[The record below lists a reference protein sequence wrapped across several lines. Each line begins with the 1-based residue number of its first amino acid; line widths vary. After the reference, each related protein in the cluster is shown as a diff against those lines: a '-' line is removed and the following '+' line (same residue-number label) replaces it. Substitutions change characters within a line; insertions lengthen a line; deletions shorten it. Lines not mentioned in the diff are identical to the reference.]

1 MKFIPIKECDMMKS
15 RACLLCVLV
24 LLLICSSCRERDQQ
38 ISIQVIRVD
47 PSELTLKEGES
58 YLLTIRWSP
67 NEVKGIPIFTSE
79 DGAIATV
86 DDEGKVTA
94 HAEGETK
101 INVSMEGRSAFCRVR
116 VVREVPSSAIT
127 SVIINPKEMILGIA
141 EKSRISVQ
149 WLPADV
155 EATPLFASNDTSIV
169 IVDDRGVVEAIS
181 PGSAE
186 VKVTIQ
192 DVSAVCSVTV
202 MQKLSQMPLLAFGKD
217 KATQGEIARY
227 EHERGRE
234 LSDGVIIQESFK
246 AKAFVNKT
254 LDLFPVVSYGMEDNN
269 DNPIIVVLGKEE
281 IVSCT
286 QTLALLRDNGFS
298 NVVVEKNDK
307 GKMMIRASQN
317 GNDNIVLLGQ
327 EQRIADSDIQ
337 PETRLILMIINKDGY
352 PLPSKLHDCIMGAID
367 FPSWQEFMSGNV
379 ASLKAF
385 EEALG
390 FRYFN
395 ESESSVSNLLF
406 TTRRDQRS
414 RSNID
419 WVYYVRDP
427 ASWVPFID
435 CQINCIDQAKE
446 IDTEAIRLWLSNN
459 GFTRNF
465 KRAFSKND
473 WYYVW
478 NSDQSVGAQLY
489 IDRQRGICAM
499 QIFPG
504 NVLMSAPKVRGV
516 SLRYPLHQPQLL

>member
-15 RACLLCVLV
+15 RACLLV

-202 MQKLSQMPLLAFGKD
+202 MQKLSQ
-217 KATQGEIARY
+217 
-227 EHERGRE
+227 
-234 LSDGVIIQESFK
+234 IQ
-246 AKAFVNKT
+246 
-254 LDLFPVVSYGMEDNN
+254 
-269 DNPIIVVLGKEE
+269 
-281 IVSCT
+281 
-286 QTLALLRDNGFS
+286 
-298 NVVVEKNDK
+298 
-307 GKMMIRASQN
+307 
-317 GNDNIVLLGQ
+317 
-327 EQRIADSDIQ
+327 
-337 PETRLILMIINKDGY
+337 GY
-352 PLPSKLHDCIMGAID
+352 P
-367 FPSWQEFMSGNV
+367 
-379 ASLKAF
+379 
-385 EEALG
+385 
-390 FRYFN
+390 
-395 ESESSVSNLLF
+395 
-406 TTRRDQRS
+406 RR
-414 RSNID
+414 
-419 WVYYVRDP
+419 
-427 ASWVPFID
+427 D
-435 CQINCIDQAKE
+435 CQI
-446 IDTEAIRLWLSNN
+446 
-459 GFTRNF
+459 
-465 KRAFSKND
+465 
-473 WYYVW
+473 
-478 NSDQSVGAQLY
+478 
-489 IDRQRGICAM
+489 
-499 QIFPG
+499 
-504 NVLMSAPKVRGV
+504 
-516 SLRYPLHQPQLL
+516 